1 MKNYIQ
7 LKKLSSTIYADV
19 LNRKQVMD
27 FGIKPLWE
35 TIPRVIGPAYTVHC
49 SAGDNLMLHAAIYR
63 APPGSVIIVV
73 SDDTDYAVAGG
84 NVCAVAQK
92 QGIAAFIIDGVIRDI
107 AEIRKLKFPVFAR
120 GIMPIPGAKNIVEK
134 LNIPVNCGGVHV
146 SPGDVVV
153 ADQEGIVLVP
163 KAQLETVFNSA
174 LERAKKDS
182 ALTLAEWEI
191 AHRKRIDQLLNEKGY
206 IE

>member
-134 LNIPVNCGGVHV
+134 LNIPVNCGGARL
-146 SPGDVVV
+146 P
-153 ADQEGIVLVP
+153 
-163 KAQLETVFNSA
+163 
-174 LERAKKDS
+174 R
-182 ALTLAEWEI
+182 
-191 AHRKRIDQLLNEKGY
+191 RCCCR
-206 IE
+206 